1 MHETARTGNRQPMS
15 RPFGHGLYVLLQRY
29 RCTAV
34 LLRELGDGCEMRKA
48 AKKIGLQLLRLSQDP
63 AQRLAK
69 RTVHPRRFPM
79 LLERLTA
86 WTLVIVYYTVTCG
99 AIVLGLR
106 GAL

>member
-1 MHETARTGNRQPMS
+1 MWNAS
-15 RPFGHGLYVLLQRY
+15 S
-29 RCTAV
+29 
-34 LLRELGDGCEMRKA
+34 
-48 AKKIGLQLLRLSQDP
+48 SQDQTAATP
-63 AQRLAK
+63 PHTLEASQEAAEAVRS
-69 RTVHPRRFPM
+69 TFESGGSPM

>member
-1 MHETARTGNRQPMS
+1 MP

-29 RCTAV
+29 ACTAV
-34 LLRELGDGCEMRKA
+34 LLRELGDGYEMRKA
-48 AKKIGLQLLRLSQDP
+48 VKEVPTA
-63 AQRLAK
+63 LAPPLAISSSEACK
-69 RTVHPRRFPM
+69 RSVYPRRFPM

>member
-1 MHETARTGNRQPMS
+1 MHETARIGNREPMR

-29 RCTAV
+29 GCTAV

-48 AKKIGLQLLRLSQDP
+48 TKKIGLQLLRLSQDP
-63 AQRLAK
+63 AQRLASG
-69 RTVHPRRFPM
+69 RSTPGGFPM